1 MDSIIKQPHLIT
13 FYAATGHLMMHMFA
27 AFYFVIVLAIE
38 DDWNFSYDEL
48 INLWLLGSLLV
59 GLGSIPAG
67 WLSDRWSRSGMLAI
81 MFIGLGISSIL
92 CGLSNNK
99 FSLMI
104 NLSALGLFCSIY
116 HPAGI
121 SWVVNTSKETGKA
134 LGFNN
139 IFGGVGIGLGAFS
152 SGLIID
158 MYNWNYAFI
167 FPGAISI
174 IIGIGLFLHI
184 YQGKISFKNI
194 ISDKFNDAP
203 EQNQLLKI
211 AIIMLISITCMSFVY
226 QILQSSLPK
235 VIDIRLAEKLN
246 FSANHILQSV
256 DQILKSIF
264 PKVIDV
270 HLPEKLDFGAF
281 LIGLIVSFIYI
292 VSGLMNYIGGILA
305 DKYPEKNIYLIGIL
319 GQGILLFFIFSLSN
333 YFLIIIS
340 LFIVAFNSSILPAE
354 NLLLAYFSP
363 QKHQSL
369 VYGIKFIVSFAIAP
383 IALFLIS
390 TSYEITKEFSYL
402 YLSSGILML
411 ILFFVV
417 FTLPSTQKK
426 SISEAF

>member
-1 MDSIIKQPHLIT
+1 MDSNIKQPRLIT

-81 MFIGLGISSIL
+81 MFIGLGASSIL

-121 SWVVNTSKETGKA
+121 SWVVNTSKETGRA

-167 FPGAISI
+167 FPGLISI

-194 ISDKFNDAP
+194 ISDKFNDNP

-211 AIIMLISITCMSFVY
+211 AIIMLVSITCMSFVY

-235 VIDIRLAEKLN
+235 VIDIRLAEK
-246 FSANHILQSV
+246 F
-256 DQILKSIF
+256 
-264 PKVIDV
+264 
-270 HLPEKLDFGAF
+270 DFGASQ
-281 LIGLIVSFIYI
+281 IGLIVSFIYI

-319 GQGILLFFIFSLSN
+319 GQGVLLFFIFSLSN

-417 FTLPSTQKK
+417 FTLPSVRKK

>member
-1 MDSIIKQPHLIT
+1 MDSNVKQPRLIT

-67 WLSDRWSRSGMLAI
+67 WLSDRWSRSGMLVI
-81 MFIGLGISSIL
+81 MFIGLGVSSIL

-194 ISDKFNDAP
+194 ISDKFNDNP

-211 AIIMLISITCMSFVY
+211 AIIMLVSITCMSFVY
-226 QILQSSLPK
+226 QILQSSIPK
-235 VIDIRLAEKLN
+235 VIDIRLAER
-246 FSANHILQSV
+246 
-256 DQILKSIF
+256 
-264 PKVIDV
+264 
-270 HLPEKLDFGAF
+270 LDFGASQ
-281 LIGLIVSFIYI
+281 IGLIVSFIYI

-390 TSYEITKEFSYL
+390 TSYEATKEFSYL

-417 FTLPSTQKK
+417 FTLPSVRKK

>member
-1 MDSIIKQPHLIT
+1 MDSNIKQPRLIT

-81 MFIGLGISSIL
+81 MFIGLGASSIL

-121 SWVVNTSKETGKA
+121 SWVVNTSKETGRA

-167 FPGAISI
+167 FPGFISI

-194 ISDKFNDAP
+194 ISDKFNDNP

-211 AIIMLISITCMSFVY
+211 AIIMLVSITCMSFVY

-235 VIDIRLAEKLN
+235 VIDIRLAEK
-246 FSANHILQSV
+246 F
-256 DQILKSIF
+256 
-264 PKVIDV
+264 
-270 HLPEKLDFGAF
+270 DFGASQ
-281 LIGLIVSFIYI
+281 IGLIVSFIYI

-390 TSYEITKEFSYL
+390 TSYEATKEFSYL

-417 FTLPSTQKK
+417 FTLPSARKK
-426 SISEAF
+426 SINEAF

>member
-1 MDSIIKQPHLIT
+1 MDSNIKQPRLIT

-81 MFIGLGISSIL
+81 MFIGLGASSIL

-121 SWVVNTSKETGKA
+121 SWVVNTSKETGRA

-167 FPGAISI
+167 FPGLISI

-194 ISDKFNDAP
+194 ISDKFNDNP

-211 AIIMLISITCMSFVY
+211 AIIMLVSITCMSFVY

-235 VIDIRLAEKLN
+235 VIDIRLAEK
-246 FSANHILQSV
+246 F
-256 DQILKSIF
+256 
-264 PKVIDV
+264 
-270 HLPEKLDFGAF
+270 DFGASQ
-281 LIGLIVSFIYI
+281 IGLIVSFIYI

-319 GQGILLFFIFSLSN
+319 GQGVLLFFIFSLSN

-390 TSYEITKEFSYL
+390 TSYEATKEFSYL

-417 FTLPSTQKK
+417 FTLPSARKK

>member
-1 MDSIIKQPHLIT
+1 MDSNIKQPRLIT

-81 MFIGLGISSIL
+81 MFIGLGASSIL

-121 SWVVNTSKETGKA
+121 SWVVNTSKETGRA

-167 FPGAISI
+167 FPGLISI

-194 ISDKFNDAP
+194 ISDKFNDNP

-211 AIIMLISITCMSFVY
+211 AIIMLVSITCMSFVY

-235 VIDIRLAEKLN
+235 VIDIRLAEK
-246 FSANHILQSV
+246 F
-256 DQILKSIF
+256 
-264 PKVIDV
+264 
-270 HLPEKLDFGAF
+270 DFGASQ
-281 LIGLIVSFIYI
+281 IGLIVSFIYI

-390 TSYEITKEFSYL
+390 TSYEVTKEFSYL

-417 FTLPSTQKK
+417 FTLPSTRKK

>member
-1 MDSIIKQPHLIT
+1 MDSIIKQTHLIT

-81 MFIGLGISSIL
+81 MFIGLGVSSIL

-194 ISDKFNDAP
+194 ISDKFNDNP

-211 AIIMLISITCMSFVY
+211 AIIMLVSITCMSFVY

-235 VIDIRLAEKLN
+235 VIDIRLAER
-246 FSANHILQSV
+246 
-256 DQILKSIF
+256 
-264 PKVIDV
+264 
-270 HLPEKLDFGAF
+270 LDFGASQ
-281 LIGLIVSFIYI
+281 IGLIVSFIYI

-390 TSYEITKEFSYL
+390 TSYETTKEFSYL

>member
-1 MDSIIKQPHLIT
+1 MDSNIKQPRLIT

-81 MFIGLGISSIL
+81 MFIGLGTSSIL
-92 CGLSNNK
+92 CGFSNNK

-121 SWVVNTSKETGKA
+121 SWVVNTSKETGRA

-167 FPGAISI
+167 FPGLISI

-194 ISDKFNDAP
+194 ISDKFNDNP

-211 AIIMLISITCMSFVY
+211 AIIMLVSITCMSFVY

-235 VIDIRLAEKLN
+235 VIDIRLAER
-246 FSANHILQSV
+246 
-256 DQILKSIF
+256 
-264 PKVIDV
+264 
-270 HLPEKLDFGAF
+270 LDFGASQ
-281 LIGLIVSFIYI
+281 IGLIVSFIYI

-390 TSYEITKEFSYL
+390 TSYEATKEFSYL

-417 FTLPSTQKK
+417 FTLPSAPKK

>member
-1 MDSIIKQPHLIT
+1 MDSNIKQPRLIT

-67 WLSDRWSRSGMLAI
+67 WLSDRWSRSGMLAV
-81 MFIGLGISSIL
+81 MFIGLGISSML

-121 SWVVNTSKETGKA
+121 SWVVNTSKETGRA

-167 FPGAISI
+167 FPGLISI

-194 ISDKFNDAP
+194 ISNKFNDNP

-211 AIIMLISITCMSFVY
+211 AIIMLVSITCMSFVY

-235 VIDIRLAEKLN
+235 VIDIRLAEK
-246 FSANHILQSV
+246 F
-256 DQILKSIF
+256 
-264 PKVIDV
+264 
-270 HLPEKLDFGAF
+270 DFGASQ
-281 LIGLIVSFIYI
+281 IGLVVSFIYI

-319 GQGILLFFIFSLSN
+319 GQGVLLFFIFSLSN

-390 TSYEITKEFSYL
+390 TSYEATKEFSYL

-417 FTLPSTQKK
+417 FTLPSVRKK

>member
-1 MDSIIKQPHLIT
+1 MDSNIKQPNLIT

-67 WLSDRWSRSGMLAI
+67 WLSDRWSRSGMLAV
-81 MFIGLGISSIL
+81 MFVGLGVSSIL

-167 FPGAISI
+167 FPGLISI

-184 YQGKISFKNI
+184 YQGKISFKNVF
-194 ISDKFNDAP
+194 SDKFNDNP

-211 AIIMLISITCMSFVY
+211 AIIMLVSITCMSFVY

-235 VIDIRLAEKLN
+235 VIDIRLAEKL
-246 FSANHILQSV
+246 
-256 DQILKSIF
+256 
-264 PKVIDV
+264 
-270 HLPEKLDFGAF
+270 DFGASQ
-281 LIGLIVSFIYI
+281 IGLIVSFIYI

-305 DKYPEKNIYLIGIL
+305 DKYSEKNIYLIGIL

-390 TSYEITKEFSYL
+390 TSYEATKEFSYL

-417 FTLPSTQKK
+417 FTLPSVQKK

>member
-1 MDSIIKQPHLIT
+1 MDSKIKQPRLIT

-67 WLSDRWSRSGMLAI
+67 WLSDRWSRSGMLVI
-81 MFIGLGISSIL
+81 MFIGLGVSSIL

-194 ISDKFNDAP
+194 ISDKFNDNP

-211 AIIMLISITCMSFVY
+211 AIIMLVSITCMSFVY

-235 VIDIRLAEKLN
+235 VIDIRLAER
-246 FSANHILQSV
+246 
-256 DQILKSIF
+256 
-264 PKVIDV
+264 
-270 HLPEKLDFGAF
+270 LDFGTSQ
-281 LIGLIVSFIYI
+281 IGLIVSFIYI

-390 TSYEITKEFSYL
+390 TSYETTKEFSYL

>member
-1 MDSIIKQPHLIT
+1 MDSIIKQPRLIT

-67 WLSDRWSRSGMLAI
+67 WLSDQWSRSGMLAI
-81 MFIGLGISSIL
+81 MFIGLGVSSIL

-121 SWVVNTSKETGKA
+121 SWVVNTSKETGRA

-167 FPGAISI
+167 FPGLISI
-174 IIGIGLFLHI
+174 MIGIGLFLHI
-184 YQGKISFKNI
+184 YQGKISYKNI
-194 ISDKFNDAP
+194 ISDKFNDNP

-211 AIIMLISITCMSFVY
+211 AIIMLVSITCMSFVY

-235 VIDIRLAEKLN
+235 VIDIRLAEKL
-246 FSANHILQSV
+246 
-256 DQILKSIF
+256 
-264 PKVIDV
+264 
-270 HLPEKLDFGAF
+270 DFGASQ
-281 LIGLIVSFIYI
+281 IGLIVSFIYI

-390 TSYEITKEFSYL
+390 TSYEATKEFSYL

-411 ILFFVV
+411 ILFFIV
-417 FTLPSTQKK
+417 FTLPSTTKK
-426 SISEAF
+426 VYQ

>member
-1 MDSIIKQPHLIT
+1 MDSNIKQPRLIT

-81 MFIGLGISSIL
+81 MFIGLGASSIL

-121 SWVVNTSKETGKA
+121 SWVVNTSKETGRA

-167 FPGAISI
+167 FPGLISI

-194 ISDKFNDAP
+194 ISDKFNDNP

-211 AIIMLISITCMSFVY
+211 AIIMLVSITCMSFVY

-235 VIDIRLAEKLN
+235 VIDIRLAEK
-246 FSANHILQSV
+246 F
-256 DQILKSIF
+256 
-264 PKVIDV
+264 
-270 HLPEKLDFGAF
+270 DFGASQ
-281 LIGLIVSFIYI
+281 IGLIVSFIYI

-319 GQGILLFFIFSLSN
+319 GQGVLLFFIFSLSN

-390 TSYEITKEFSYL
+390 TSYEATKEFSYL
-402 YLSSGILML
+402 YLTSGILML

-417 FTLPSTQKK
+417 FTLPSVRKK

>member
-1 MDSIIKQPHLIT
+1 MDSVIKQPHLIT
-13 FYAATGHLMMHMFA
+13 FYAATGHLIMHMFA

-67 WLSDRWSRSGMLAI
+67 WLSDRWSRSGMLVI
-81 MFIGLGISSIL
+81 MFIGLGVSSIL

-184 YQGKISFKNI
+184 YQGKISFQNI
-194 ISDKFNDAP
+194 ISDKFNDNP

-211 AIIMLISITCMSFVY
+211 AIIMLVSITCMSFVY

-235 VIDIRLAEKLN
+235 VIDIRLAER
-246 FSANHILQSV
+246 
-256 DQILKSIF
+256 
-264 PKVIDV
+264 
-270 HLPEKLDFGAF
+270 LDFGASQ
-281 LIGLIVSFIYI
+281 IGLIVSFIYI

-390 TSYEITKEFSYL
+390 TSYEATKEFSYL

>member
-1 MDSIIKQPHLIT
+1 MDKNIKHPYLIT
-13 FYAATGHLMMHMFA
+13 FYAAIGHLMMHMFA

-38 DDWNFSYDEL
+38 DEWNFSYDEL
-48 INLWLLGSLLV
+48 INLWLIGSLLV

-99 FSLMI
+99 ISLMI
-104 NLSALGLFCSIY
+104 NLSSLGLFCSIY

-121 SWVVNTSKETGKA
+121 SWVVNTSHETGKA

-152 SGLIID
+152 SGIIID

-167 FPGAISI
+167 FPGIISI
-174 IIGIGLFLHI
+174 IIGAGLFIHI
-184 YQGKISFKNI
+184 QEGKISLKNI
-194 ISDKFNDAP
+194 ISKKFNSSPD
-203 EQNQLLKI
+203 QNHLLKI

-235 VIDIRLAEKLN
+235 VIDIRLAEK
-246 FSANHILQSV
+246 F
-256 DQILKSIF
+256 
-264 PKVIDV
+264 
-270 HLPEKLDFGAF
+270 EFGASQ
-281 LIGLIVSFIYI
+281 IGLVISFIYI
-292 VSGLMNYIGGILA
+292 ISGLMNYVGGVLA

-319 GQGILLFFIFSLSN
+319 GQGILLLFIFSLSN

-390 TSYEITKEFSYL
+390 TSYEMTREFSYL
-402 YLSSGILML
+402 YLLSGLLML
-411 ILFFVV
+411 LLFFVV
-417 FTLPSTQKK
+417 FTLPAAQKK
-426 SISEAF
+426 SLNEAS

>member
-81 MFIGLGISSIL
+81 MFIGLGVSSIL

-194 ISDKFNDAP
+194 ISDKFNDNP
-203 EQNQLLKI
+203 NQNQLLKI
-211 AIIMLISITCMSFVY
+211 AIIMLVSITCMSFVY

-235 VIDIRLAEKLN
+235 VIDIRLAER
-246 FSANHILQSV
+246 
-256 DQILKSIF
+256 
-264 PKVIDV
+264 
-270 HLPEKLDFGAF
+270 LDFGASQ
-281 LIGLIVSFIYI
+281 IGLIVSFIYI

-390 TSYEITKEFSYL
+390 TSYETTKEFSYL

>member
-67 WLSDRWSRSGMLAI
+67 WLSDRWSRSGMLVI
-81 MFIGLGISSIL
+81 MFIGLGVSSIL

-121 SWVVNTSKETGKA
+121 SWVVNTSKETGRA

-167 FPGAISI
+167 FPGVISI
-174 IIGIGLFLHI
+174 IIGIGLYLHI

-194 ISDKFNDAP
+194 ISDRFNDNP

-211 AIIMLISITCMSFVY
+211 AIIMLVSITCMSFVY

-235 VIDIRLAEKLN
+235 VIDIRLAER
-246 FSANHILQSV
+246 
-256 DQILKSIF
+256 
-264 PKVIDV
+264 
-270 HLPEKLDFGAF
+270 LDFGASQ
-281 LIGLIVSFIYI
+281 IGLIVSFIYI

-390 TSYEITKEFSYL
+390 TSYEATKEFSYL

-411 ILFFVV
+411 ILFFIV

>member
-67 WLSDRWSRSGMLAI
+67 WLSDRWSRSGMLVI
-81 MFIGLGISSIL
+81 MFIGLGVSSIL

-158 MYNWNYAFI
+158 IYNWNYAFI

-174 IIGIGLFLHI
+174 IIGIGLFIHI

-194 ISDKFNDAP
+194 ISDKFNDNP

-235 VIDIRLAEKLN
+235 VIDIRLAER
-246 FSANHILQSV
+246 
-256 DQILKSIF
+256 
-264 PKVIDV
+264 
-270 HLPEKLDFGAF
+270 LDFGASQ
-281 LIGLIVSFIYI
+281 IGLIVSFIYI

-319 GQGILLFFIFSLSN
+319 GQGILLLFIFSLSN

-390 TSYEITKEFSYL
+390 TSYETTKEFSYL

>member
-1 MDSIIKQPHLIT
+1 MDSIIKHPRLIS
-13 FYAATGHLMMHMFA
+13 FYAAIGHLMMHMSA

-67 WLSDRWSRSGMLAI
+67 WLSDRWSRSGMLVI

-194 ISDKFNDAP
+194 ISDKFNDNP
-203 EQNQLLKI
+203 NQNQLLKI

-235 VIDIRLAEKLN
+235 VIDIRLAER
-246 FSANHILQSV
+246 
-256 DQILKSIF
+256 
-264 PKVIDV
+264 
-270 HLPEKLDFGAF
+270 LDFGASQ
-281 LIGLIVSFIYI
+281 IGLIVSFIYI

-390 TSYEITKEFSYL
+390 TSYETTKEFSYL

-411 ILFFVV
+411 ILFFIV

>member
-1 MDSIIKQPHLIT
+1 MDSNIKQPRLIT

-67 WLSDRWSRSGMLAI
+67 WLSDRWSRSGMLVI
-81 MFIGLGISSIL
+81 MFIGLGVSSIL

-194 ISDKFNDAP
+194 ISDKFNDNP

-211 AIIMLISITCMSFVY
+211 AIIMLVSITCMSFVY

-235 VIDIRLAEKLN
+235 VIDIRLAER
-246 FSANHILQSV
+246 
-256 DQILKSIF
+256 
-264 PKVIDV
+264 
-270 HLPEKLDFGAF
+270 LDFGASQ
-281 LIGLIVSFIYI
+281 IGLIVSFIYI

-390 TSYEITKEFSYL
+390 TSYETTKEFSYL

-411 ILFFVV
+411 ILFFIV

>member
-1 MDSIIKQPHLIT
+1 MDSNIKQPRLIT

-81 MFIGLGISSIL
+81 MFIGLGASSIL

-121 SWVVNTSKETGKA
+121 SWVVNTSKETGRA

-139 IFGGVGIGLGAFS
+139 IFGGVGIGFGAFS

-158 MYNWNYAFI
+158 MYKWNYAFI
-167 FPGAISI
+167 FPGFMSI

-194 ISDKFNDAP
+194 ISDKFNDNP

-211 AIIMLISITCMSFVY
+211 AIIMLVSITCMSFVY

-235 VIDIRLAEKLN
+235 VIDIRLAER
-246 FSANHILQSV
+246 
-256 DQILKSIF
+256 
-264 PKVIDV
+264 
-270 HLPEKLDFGAF
+270 LDFGASQ
-281 LIGLIVSFIYI
+281 IGLIVSFIYI

-390 TSYEITKEFSYL
+390 TSYETTKEFSYL

>member
-1 MDSIIKQPHLIT
+1 MDSNIKQPRLIT

-81 MFIGLGISSIL
+81 MFIGLGVSSIL

-121 SWVVNTSKETGKA
+121 SWVVNTSKETGRA

-167 FPGAISI
+167 FPGLISI

-194 ISDKFNDAP
+194 ISDKFNDNP

-211 AIIMLISITCMSFVY
+211 AIIMLVSITCMSFVY

-235 VIDIRLAEKLN
+235 VIDIRLAEKL
-246 FSANHILQSV
+246 
-256 DQILKSIF
+256 
-264 PKVIDV
+264 
-270 HLPEKLDFGAF
+270 DFGASQ
-281 LIGLIVSFIYI
+281 IGLIVSFIYI

-390 TSYEITKEFSYL
+390 TSYEATKEFSYL

-417 FTLPSTQKK
+417 FTLPSARKK

>member
-67 WLSDRWSRSGMLAI
+67 WLSDRWSRSGMLVI
-81 MFIGLGISSIL
+81 MFIGLGVSSIL

-194 ISDKFNDAP
+194 ISDKFNDNP

-211 AIIMLISITCMSFVY
+211 AIIMLVSITCMSFVY

-235 VIDIRLAEKLN
+235 VIDIRLAER
-246 FSANHILQSV
+246 
-256 DQILKSIF
+256 
-264 PKVIDV
+264 
-270 HLPEKLDFGAF
+270 LDFGASQ
-281 LIGLIVSFIYI
+281 IGLIVSFIYI

-390 TSYEITKEFSYL
+390 TSYETTKEFSYL

>member
-1 MDSIIKQPHLIT
+1 MDSNIKQPRLIT

-81 MFIGLGISSIL
+81 MFIGLGTSSIL
-92 CGLSNNK
+92 CGFSNNK

-167 FPGAISI
+167 FPGLISI

-194 ISDKFNDAP
+194 ISDKFNDNP

-211 AIIMLISITCMSFVY
+211 AIIMLVSITCMSFVY

-235 VIDIRLAEKLN
+235 VIDIRLAEK
-246 FSANHILQSV
+246 F
-256 DQILKSIF
+256 
-264 PKVIDV
+264 
-270 HLPEKLDFGAF
+270 DFGASQ
-281 LIGLIVSFIYI
+281 IGLIVSFIYI

-390 TSYEITKEFSYL
+390 TSYEVTKEFSYL

-417 FTLPSTQKK
+417 FTLPSAPKK

>member
-67 WLSDRWSRSGMLAI
+67 WLSDRWSRSGMLVI

-194 ISDKFNDAP
+194 ISDKFNDNP
-203 EQNQLLKI
+203 NQNQLLKI
-211 AIIMLISITCMSFVY
+211 AIIMLVSITCMSFVY

-235 VIDIRLAEKLN
+235 VIDIRLAER
-246 FSANHILQSV
+246 
-256 DQILKSIF
+256 
-264 PKVIDV
+264 
-270 HLPEKLDFGAF
+270 LDFGTSQ
-281 LIGLIVSFIYI
+281 IGLIVSFIYI

-390 TSYEITKEFSYL
+390 TSYETTKEFSYL

>member
-1 MDSIIKQPHLIT
+1 MDSKIKQPRLIT

-81 MFIGLGISSIL
+81 MFIGLGVSSIL

-194 ISDKFNDAP
+194 ISDKFNDNP

-211 AIIMLISITCMSFVY
+211 AIIMLVSITCMSFVY

-235 VIDIRLAEKLN
+235 VIDIRLAEKL
-246 FSANHILQSV
+246 
-256 DQILKSIF
+256 
-264 PKVIDV
+264 
-270 HLPEKLDFGAF
+270 DFGASQ
-281 LIGLIVSFIYI
+281 IGLIVSFIYI

-390 TSYEITKEFSYL
+390 TSYETTKEFSYL

>member
-1 MDSIIKQPHLIT
+1 MDSNIKQPRLIT

-67 WLSDRWSRSGMLAI
+67 WLSDRWSRSGMLVI
-81 MFIGLGISSIL
+81 MFIGLGVSSIL

-194 ISDKFNDAP
+194 ISDKFNDNP

-235 VIDIRLAEKLN
+235 VIDIRLAER
-246 FSANHILQSV
+246 
-256 DQILKSIF
+256 
-264 PKVIDV
+264 
-270 HLPEKLDFGAF
+270 LDFGASQ
-281 LIGLIVSFIYI
+281 IGLIVSFIYI

>member
-1 MDSIIKQPHLIT
+1 MDSNIKQPRLIT

-81 MFIGLGISSIL
+81 MFIGLGASSIL

-167 FPGAISI
+167 FPGLISI

-194 ISDKFNDAP
+194 ISDKFNDNP

-211 AIIMLISITCMSFVY
+211 AIIMLVSITCMSFVY

-235 VIDIRLAEKLN
+235 VIDIRLAEKL
-246 FSANHILQSV
+246 
-256 DQILKSIF
+256 
-264 PKVIDV
+264 
-270 HLPEKLDFGAF
+270 DFGTSQ
-281 LIGLIVSFIYI
+281 IGLIVSFIYI

-390 TSYEITKEFSYL
+390 TSYEVTKEFSYL

-417 FTLPSTQKK
+417 FTLPSARKK

>member
-67 WLSDRWSRSGMLAI
+67 WLSDRWSRSGMLVI

-167 FPGAISI
+167 FPGLISI

-194 ISDKFNDAP
+194 ISDKFNDNP
-203 EQNQLLKI
+203 NQNQLLKI
-211 AIIMLISITCMSFVY
+211 AIIMLVSITCMSFVY

-235 VIDIRLAEKLN
+235 VIDIRLAER
-246 FSANHILQSV
+246 
-256 DQILKSIF
+256 
-264 PKVIDV
+264 
-270 HLPEKLDFGAF
+270 LDFGASQ
-281 LIGLIVSFIYI
+281 IGLIVSFIYI

>member
-1 MDSIIKQPHLIT
+1 MDSVIKQPHLIT

-67 WLSDRWSRSGMLAI
+67 WLSDRWSRSGMLVI
-81 MFIGLGISSIL
+81 MFIGLGVSSIL

-194 ISDKFNDAP
+194 ISDKFNDNP

-211 AIIMLISITCMSFVY
+211 AIIMLVSITCMSFVY

-235 VIDIRLAEKLN
+235 VIDIRLAER
-246 FSANHILQSV
+246 
-256 DQILKSIF
+256 
-264 PKVIDV
+264 
-270 HLPEKLDFGAF
+270 LDFGASQ
-281 LIGLIVSFIYI
+281 IGLIVSFIYI

-390 TSYEITKEFSYL
+390 TSYETSKEFSYL

>member
-81 MFIGLGISSIL
+81 MFIGLGVSSIL

-167 FPGAISI
+167 LPGAISI

-194 ISDKFNDAP
+194 ISDKFNDNP

-211 AIIMLISITCMSFVY
+211 AIIMLVSITCMSFVY

-235 VIDIRLAEKLN
+235 VIDIRLAER
-246 FSANHILQSV
+246 
-256 DQILKSIF
+256 
-264 PKVIDV
+264 
-270 HLPEKLDFGAF
+270 LDFGASQ
-281 LIGLIVSFIYI
+281 IGLIVSFIYI

-390 TSYEITKEFSYL
+390 TSYETTKEFSYL

>member
-67 WLSDRWSRSGMLAI
+67 WLSDRWSRSGMLVI
-81 MFIGLGISSIL
+81 MFIGLGVSSIL

-121 SWVVNTSKETGKA
+121 SWVVNTSKETGRA

-167 FPGAISI
+167 FPGLISI

-194 ISDKFNDAP
+194 ISDKFNDNP

-211 AIIMLISITCMSFVY
+211 AIIMLVSITCMSFVY

-235 VIDIRLAEKLN
+235 VIDIRLAEK
-246 FSANHILQSV
+246 F
-256 DQILKSIF
+256 
-264 PKVIDV
+264 
-270 HLPEKLDFGAF
+270 DFGASQ
-281 LIGLIVSFIYI
+281 IGLIVSFIYI

-390 TSYEITKEFSYL
+390 TSYEVTKEFSYL

-417 FTLPSTQKK
+417 FTLPSAPKK

>member
-1 MDSIIKQPHLIT
+1 MDRIIKHPRLIS

-67 WLSDRWSRSGMLAI
+67 WLSDRWSRSGMLVI

-152 SGLIID
+152 SGIIID
-158 MYNWNYAFI
+158 MYSWNYAFI
-167 FPGAISI
+167 FPGLISI
-174 IIGIGLFLHI
+174 TIGIGLFLHI
-184 YQGKISFKNI
+184 YQEKISFKNI
-194 ISDKFNDAP
+194 ISDKFNDNP

-211 AIIMLISITCMSFVY
+211 AIIMLVSITCMSFVY

-235 VIDIRLAEKLN
+235 VIDIRLAEK
-246 FSANHILQSV
+246 F
-256 DQILKSIF
+256 
-264 PKVIDV
+264 
-270 HLPEKLDFGAF
+270 DFGASQ
-281 LIGLIVSFIYI
+281 IGLIVSFIYI

-319 GQGILLFFIFSLSN
+319 GQGVLLFFIFSLSN

-390 TSYEITKEFSYL
+390 TSYEATKEFSYL

-426 SISEAF
+426 VYQ

>member
-81 MFIGLGISSIL
+81 MFIGLGVSSIL

-167 FPGAISI
+167 FPGLISI

-194 ISDKFNDAP
+194 ISDKFNDNP

-211 AIIMLISITCMSFVY
+211 AIIMLVSITCMSFVY

-235 VIDIRLAEKLN
+235 VIDIRLAEK
-246 FSANHILQSV
+246 F
-256 DQILKSIF
+256 
-264 PKVIDV
+264 
-270 HLPEKLDFGAF
+270 DFGASQ
-281 LIGLIVSFIYI
+281 IGLIVSFIYI

-390 TSYEITKEFSYL
+390 TSYEVTKEFSYL

-417 FTLPSTQKK
+417 FTLPSAPKK

>member
-1 MDSIIKQPHLIT
+1 MDSIIKQSHLIT

-81 MFIGLGISSIL
+81 MFIGLGVSSIL

-167 FPGAISI
+167 FPGAVSI

-194 ISDKFNDAP
+194 ISDKFNDNP

-211 AIIMLISITCMSFVY
+211 AIIMLVSITCMSFVY

-235 VIDIRLAEKLN
+235 VIDIRLAER
-246 FSANHILQSV
+246 
-256 DQILKSIF
+256 
-264 PKVIDV
+264 
-270 HLPEKLDFGAF
+270 LDFGASQ
-281 LIGLIVSFIYI
+281 IGLIVSFIYI

-390 TSYEITKEFSYL
+390 TSYEATKEFSYL